1 MAKYK
6 IWITKSIEEEIEAEN
21 EEQAVDSA
29 WEIFSQTQC
38 EIYVEQ
44 KEEQTKRRSTASFYF
59 T

>member
-44 KEEQTKRRSTASFYF
+44 KEE
-59 T
+59 